1 MHNQDQAV
9 LLAILEA
16 AVDAII
22 VIDSNGTIQTAN
34 PATTRLF
41 GFEKNEM
48 LGQNVNMLMPS
59 PFQEQHDGY
68 LANYLKTGE
77 AKIIGIGREVI
88 GKRKDG
94 STFPMHLAVSELAV
108 GDQILFAGIVRDIT
122 DIKNAQ
128 QQLALANERLEQ
140 RVQERTA
147 ELRAAQADLL
157 KSERLATLG
166 QVSGGIAHE
175 IRNPLNAV
183 RTSVYYLRNVQN
195 PSPEKVNEHLERI
208 DRQVSMIDNV
218 ITALSDIARMPEP
231 AVIACDVKE
240 LLSKIVATV
249 SMPANI
255 QIESDLPDNGF
266 QAAID
271 PNQVSIVFRN
281 LLRNARDAMPDGGT
295 ISIAG
300 QVAADELVIQVS
312 DTGIGIKPDD
322 LARVVEPL
330 FSTKARGM
338 GLGLAI
344 SVAILKKN
352 QGRLAVE
359 SQLRKGTTFSVHLK
373 RFSREEQSQDE

>member
-22 VIDSNGTIQTAN
+22 VIDSNGVIQTAN
-34 PATTRLF
+34 PATIKLF
-41 GFEKNEM
+41 GFEKSEM

-59 PFQEQHDGY
+59 PFREQHDGY

-88 GKRKDG
+88 GKRKNG
-94 STFPMHLAVSELAV
+94 STFPMHLAVSRMAV

-122 DIKNAQ
+122 DIKNVQ
-128 QQLALANERLEQ
+128 RQLALANEKLEQ

-157 KSERLATLG
+157 KSERMATLG

-195 PSPEKVNEHLERI
+195 PSPEKVHEHLERI

-240 LLSKIVATV
+240 MLRKIVSSV

-255 QIESDLPDNGF
+255 QIETTLPDSGF

-352 QGRLAVE
+352 QGRLEVE
-359 SQLRKGTTFSVHLK
+359 SQLGKGTTFSVYLK
-373 RFSREEQSQDE
+373 PFTRERPSQDE